1 LPELKNTSLKLLNW
15 YKSIGI
21 DICVQNIPRERLKVI
36 RTDNKKNI
44 ISNKSNNLKNLQKQ
58 IREFNGY
65 ELKKN
70 ASRLVFGDGNPNSKI
85 MLIGEAP
92 GYEEDKSGLP
102 FVGAA
107 GKKLDQMINAI
118 GLDRKKNVYITNILP
133 WRPPNNRTPTEN
145 ETLTFLPFV
154 EKHISII
161 NPSII
166 ILLGNVAAK
175 TILKTKEGITKIHG
189 NWFNYKNPHLK
200 KIIKTISIFHPSF
213 LLRSPN
219 QKKYTWDDLKKV
231 EKKINE
237 LKLKINEKN

>member
-1 LPELKNTSLKLLNW
+1 MPELKNTSFKLLDW

-21 DICVQNIPRERLKVI
+21 DICVQNSPRKRFKSIKVN
-36 RTDNKKNI
+36 NKENI
-44 ISNKSNNLKNLQKQ
+44 YPDKINNLKDLEKQ
-58 IREFNGY
+58 IYKFNGS
-65 ELKKN
+65 ELKTTATK
-70 ASRLVFGDGNPNSKI
+70 LVFGDGNPNSKI

-92 GYEEDKSGLP
+92 GYEEDKSGFP

-118 GLDRKKNVYITNILP
+118 GLSRKKNEILI
-133 WRPPNNRTPTEN
+133 
-145 ETLTFLPFV
+145 FLPYV

-161 NPSII
+161 NPDII

-175 TILKTKEGITKIHG
+175 AILKNNEGITKIHG
-189 NWFNYKNPHLK
+189 NWFNYKNPYLK
-200 KIIKTISIFHPSF
+200 KIINIICIFHPSF
-213 LLRSPN
+213 LLRSPS
-219 QKKYTWDDLKKV
+219 QKKHAWDDLKKV